1 MYSRNSFY
9 RARPQLR
16 GCGFDPFYEHY
27 KITMLQQFRNRV
39 VYVGGWGMRTKWP
52 QPGNRIRFVRACV
65 RASGRARRGEAACGR
80 EATLLPWLDFRTGN
94 SPPARARAVPLRA
107 CRAVPFPLP

>member
-1 MYSRNSFY
+1 
-9 RARPQLR
+9 
-16 GCGFDPFYEHY
+16 
-27 KITMLQQFRNRV
+27 
-39 VYVGGWGMRTKWP
+39 MRTKWP

-94 SPPARARAVPLRA
+94 SPPAGRGARVPLARVP
-107 CRAVPFPLP
+107 CRALPFAVKLFSFFRNLIA